1 MRKEFAMK
9 NYVYKVEGIDSLPKP
24 KMIKEYM
31 ELAGRLAMRENIAVQ
46 MKQHGLTVKDVALIL
61 ATIVTNT
68 PKAVKMG
75 YIVRFP
81 NLMNIFSRKTL
92 LDVKLDKECKK
103 E

>member
-1 MRKEFAMK
+1 MK
-9 NYVYKVEGIDSLPKP
+9 NYVYKVDGIDGLPKP

-31 ELAGRLAMRENIAVQ
+31 ELAGRLAMREDIALK
-46 MKQHGLTVKDVALIL
+46 MKQHGLTVKDVAFVL

-75 YIVRFP
+75 YIVRYP
-81 NLMNIFSRKTL
+81 NLINIFSRKTL
-92 LDVKLDKECKK
+92 LDMKLDRECKK